1 VSDFFPIIK
10 VPDDAVQSDE
20 SMGTKYKFWYQH
32 PDLGKCLFKKA
43 RPQTGEDWAEK
54 LAAEFASKLELPHVN
69 YEIAVLNEEPGCIC
83 PSMLPPKAMLLH
95 GNEILSILVSSY
107 PTSESYGVRQHTL
120 DLVIQAI
127 DAPYV
132 HPPYNWKLPT
142 GINTAIDTFIGY
154 LMLDTWI
161 GNSDRHHENWGF
173 IFLDNQF
180 YLAPS
185 YDHGSSLGRELQDSK
200 RSTIIS
206 NNTLQNYIE
215 RSRSAMYGNVNNQK
229 ALPNLEVFR
238 ISASRFPISARIWLQ
253 KLAQISSDN
262 IEKVLL
268 KVPENR
274 LSPVARQ
281 FIYQILLQNQIRLLN
296 LHF

>member
-1 VSDFFPIIK
+1 
-10 VPDDAVQSDE
+10 
-20 SMGTKYKFWYQH
+20 MGTKYKFWYRH

-69 YEIAVLNEEPGCIC
+69 YELAIFNEEPGCIC
-83 PSMLPPKAMLLH
+83 QSMLPPNAMLLH
-95 GNEILSILVSSY
+95 GNEILSTLVASY
-107 PTSESYGVRQHTL
+107 PKSESYGVRQHTL
-120 DLVIQAI
+120 DLIIQAI
-127 DAPYV
+127 DILDV
-132 HPPYNWKLPT
+132 HPPYNWTLPA
-142 GINTAIDTFIGY
+142 GINTAVDTFIGY

-173 IFLDNQF
+173 IYLGNRF

-185 YDHGSSLGRELQDSK
+185 YDHGSSLGRELQDAK
-200 RSTIIS
+200 RSAMIS

-215 RSRSAMYGNVNNQK
+215 RSRSAMYSNVNDQK
-229 ALPNLEVFR
+229 ALLNLEVFR
-238 ISASRFPISARIWLQ
+238 VAANLFPLSARVWLQ
-253 KLAQISSDN
+253 KLAQFSCND

-268 KVPENR
+268 KVPESR
-274 LSPVARQ
+274 LSPIARQ
-281 FIYQILLQNQIRLLN
+281 FTSQILLKNQIRLLN